1 MIIKGLKMTEKL
13 WEMNNQ
19 MMAIDSLLSEN
30 TDPETQEILE
40 TAKEKLSQD
49 IESKME
55 NILAYIS
62 ECKARVDYL
71 KKEEDRIAVKRRGI
85 EKRID
90 WLRDMVFGQMK
101 STNRQKA
108 EYGTW
113 NVTVCKMPDK
123 VVLTDDAMEFLPDN
137 LCKITRTPDKKAIK
151 DAMGDERFYMVEVDG
166 RNVMLA
172 TVESGLET
180 VRIK

>member
-1 MIIKGLKMTEKL
+1 MSDTL
-13 WEMNNQ
+13 WDMNNQ
-19 MMAIDSLLSEN
+19 MVAIDSLLSEN

-40 TAKEKLSQD
+40 SAKEQLCQD

-55 NILAYIS
+55 NILGYIA

-71 KKEEDRIAVKRRGI
+71 KKEEERIAVKRKGI

-90 WLRDMVFGQMK
+90 WLRNLVFGQMK

-113 NVTVCKMPDK
+113 NITVCKMPDK
-123 VVLTDDAMEFLPDN
+123 VVLTDDAEQWLPDN

-151 DAMGDERFYMVEVDG
+151 DAMGNEKFYMVQVDG

-172 TVESGLET
+172 TVESGQET
-180 VRIK
+180 IRIK

>member
-1 MIIKGLKMTEKL
+1 MSDTL
-13 WEMNNQ
+13 WDMNNQ
-19 MMAIDSLLSEN
+19 MVAIDSLLSEN

-40 TAKEKLSQD
+40 SAKEKLCQD

-55 NILAYIS
+55 NILGYIA
-62 ECKARVDYL
+62 ECKARVEYL
-71 KKEEDRIAVKRRGI
+71 KKEEERIAVKRKGI

-90 WLRDMVFGQMK
+90 WLRNLVFGQMK

-123 VVLTDDAMEFLPDN
+123 IVLTDDAEQWLPDN
-137 LCKITRTPDKKAIK
+137 LCKITRTPSKPAIK
-151 DAMGDERFYMVEVDG
+151 DAMGDSKELKVVVDG
-166 RNVMLA
+166 REIVVANI
-172 TVESGLET
+172 ESGLET

>member
-1 MIIKGLKMTEKL
+1 MTEKL

-40 TAKEKLSQD
+40 SAKEQLSQD

-62 ECKARVDYL
+62 ECKARVEYL
-71 KKEEDRIAVKRRGI
+71 KKEEERIAVKRKGI

-90 WLRDMVFGQMK
+90 WLKNLVFGQMK
-101 STNRQKA
+101 MTNRQRA
-108 EYGTW
+108 EYGTY
-113 NVTVCKMPDK
+113 NVYISKTPPKVIITDDGMELMPDY
-123 VVLTDDAMEFLPDN
+123 
-137 LCKITRTPDKKAIK
+137 LCNITRIPNKTLIK
-151 DAMGDERFYMVEVDG
+151 EKIGENKELAVEIDG
-166 RNVMLA
+166 RKIVLA
-172 TVESGLET
+172 TIDDTGESLKI
-180 VRIK
+180 R

>member
-1 MIIKGLKMTEKL
+1 MTEKL

-40 TAKEKLSQD
+40 SAKEQLSQD

-123 VVLTDDAMEFLPDN
+123 IVLTDEAEQWLPDN
-137 LCKITRTPDKKAIK
+137 LCRISRVPNKTAIK
-151 DAMGDERFYMVEVDG
+151 DAMGNSKTLKVVVDD
-166 RNVMLA
+166 REIVVANI
-172 TVESGLET
+172 ESGLET

>member
-1 MIIKGLKMTEKL
+1 
-13 WEMNNQ
+13 
-19 MMAIDSLLSEN
+19 
-30 TDPETQEILE
+30 
-40 TAKEKLSQD
+40 
-49 IESKME
+49 ME

-123 VVLTDDAMEFLPDN
+123 IVLTDEAEQWLPDN
-137 LCKITRTPDKKAIK
+137 LCKITRIPSKSAIK
-151 DAMGDERFYMVEVDG
+151 EAMGDSKELKVVVDG
-166 RNVMLA
+166 REIVVANI
-172 TVESGLET
+172 ESGNET

>member
-40 TAKEKLSQD
+40 SAKEQLSQD

-71 KKEEDRIAVKRRGI
+71 KKEEDRIAVKRKGI

-90 WLRDMVFGQMK
+90 WLKNLVFGQMK
-101 STNRQKA
+101 MTNRQRA

-113 NVTVCKMPDK
+113 NVTVCKIPDK
-123 VVLTDDAMEFLPDN
+123 IVLTDDAEQWLPDN
-137 LCKITRTPDKKAIK
+137 LCRISRIPNKTAIK
-151 DAMGDERFYMVEVDG
+151 DAMGDSKELKVVVDG
-166 RNVMLA
+166 REIVVANI
-172 TVESGLET
+172 ESGQQT
-180 VRIK
+180 IRIK